1 MNVHIKRLL
10 LGIGTIIVL
19 YFPLRI
25 FMDENRASIVS
36 ALIGFFIAIALGP
49 VIFKNEKCN

>member
-49 VIFKNEKCN
+49 VVFKNETN